1 MKAFLK
7 NYRQSPRKVRLVGDA
22 VKGKRVA
29 DAMLYLSFLPKRAAE
44 PMKKLVAS
52 AVANAKQAGE
62 NTDDLVIASLTVDKG
77 IVLKR
82 MMPRARGSAFRINK
96 RSSHITLTLAQ
107 KTAKTDK
114 KAAPAAKKAEAKP
127 KAKKTAKKTD
137 K

>member
-22 VKGKRVA
+22 IKGKRVA
-29 DAMLYLSFLPKRAAE
+29 DAAVYLSFLPKRAAL
-44 PMKKLVAS
+44 PMQKLLSS

-62 NTDDLVIASLTVDKG
+62 SMDDLVVASVRTDKG

-96 RSSHITLTLAQ
+96 RTSHVTLTLASKSANV
-107 KTAKTDK
+107 KTAKKVATK
-114 KAAPAAKKAEAKP
+114 KPAAKKA
-127 KAKKTAKKTD
+127 AKK
-137 K
+137 

>member
-44 PMKKLVAS
+44 PLKKLIAS

-62 NTDDLVIASLTVDKG
+62 NTDDLVISTVRIDKG

-82 MMPRARGSAFRINK
+82 MMPRARGTGFRINK
-96 RSSHITLTLAQ
+96 RSSHVTLTLGQ
-107 KTAKTDK
+107 
-114 KAAPAAKKAEAKP
+114 KAA
-127 KAKKTAKKTD
+127 KAKK
-137 K
+137 

>member
-22 VKGKRVA
+22 VKGKNVA
-29 DAMLYLSFLPKRAAE
+29 DAMVYLSFLPKRAAE
-44 PMKKLVAS
+44 PIKKLIAS

-62 NTDDLVIASLTVDKG
+62 QTDNLIISTITIDKG

-96 RSSHITLTLAQ
+96 RSSHIALTLGKKGEKPVVSHIQ
-107 KTAKTDK
+107 KSK
-114 KAAPAAKKAEAKP
+114 KVAAKP
-127 KAKKTAKKTD
+127 KAKKVAKAKK
-137 K
+137 